1 MEKARIDVPVP
12 SLRDLDNVSFFSPSP
27 PVSASSI
34 LVETPSRID
43 RDEDRGQIH
52 GRLARIDARALITRS
67 GSCCVGSTPEV
78 EPYPETSSLLP
89 PPLLRFINPRD
100 VRSANDGS
108 RWIDRGVARFLPF
121 RIRNELES
129 CVESRG
135 IAGRLPSTSINWNWR
150 FGGGGLLPSA

>member
-1 MEKARIDVPVP
+1 MRINTGLLISPRSRPIRACWRSGAKGSWMEKAHIDVPVP

-78 EPYPETSSLLP
+78 EPYPETSSLLSLP
-89 PPLLRFINPRD
+89 SIYQSTRCTIREWRIA
-100 VRSANDGS
+100 V
-108 RWIDRGVARFLPF
+108 WIDRGVARFLPF
-121 RIRNELES
+121 RIRYSER
-129 CVESRG
+129 V
-135 IAGRLPSTSINWNWR
+135 A
-150 FGGGGLLPSA
+150 